1 MREQKKINNTK
12 RLGAINTV
20 AANETSVAAY
30 LQDVF
35 KRHGIESQLVA
46 DDSQSVLIL

>member
-1 MREQKKINNTK
+1 MREQEKLTILKD
-12 RLGAINTV
+12 LVAINTV
-20 AANETSVAAY
+20 AANETSVAVY

-46 DDSQSVLIL
+46 DDSQRANM